1 MSFTLPKIIMN
12 GDRGIELTE
21 VALSDWS
28 DEEEDELY
36 RTYLEETHAALMK
49 YNRWDSFAVRY
60 A

>member
-1 MSFTLPKIIMN
+1 MN